1 MVRVLAKGMQ
11 MHGRQPSIGCDRD
24 VRFSLSTEST
34 RDLNQAV
41 LYNLPM
47 FYRRAFRFLGN
58 SADAEDA
65 VQDALLSAYKNFAQF
80 RGQARISTWLT
91 AIVTN
96 AARMQLRR
104 RRGVYVS
111 LEQQES
117 EDGLAL
123 SERLAASEP
132 GPEELCRTSEAHARL
147 LKGVRQLSPPLR
159 RAFQLRGIDG
169 LTTKETSDAL
179 GIPEGTVKAQLA
191 RARMK
196 LARFMTAKPSGVR
209 LRVVAPQVGTIAVK
223 VSSSGC
229 VGNITR
235 SAVLRSTGLGNVR

>member
-1 MVRVLAKGMQ
+1 MQ
-11 MHGRQPSIGCDRD
+11 MQGRQPSTGFDRD
-24 VRFSLSTEST
+24 VRVALSTEST
-34 RDLNQAV
+34 RDLNDAV

-104 RRGVYVS
+104 RRGVYVR
-111 LEQQES
+111 LYQHEP

-132 GPEELCRTSEAHARL
+132 GPGELGRTRQAHARL
-147 LKGVRQLSPPLR
+147 LNGVRQLQPPLR
-159 RAFQLRGIDG
+159 RALQHRG
-169 LTTKETSDAL
+169 
-179 GIPEGTVKAQLA
+179 
-191 RARMK
+191 M
-196 LARFMTAKPSGVR
+196 
-209 LRVVAPQVGTIAVK
+209 
-223 VSSSGC
+223 
-229 VGNITR
+229 
-235 SAVLRSTGLGNVR
+235 TGLPPN

>member
-1 MVRVLAKGMQ
+1 MVRVLTKGMQ
-11 MHGRQPSIGCDRD
+11 MQGRQPLIECDRD
-24 VRFSLSTEST
+24 VRVGLSTEST
-34 RDLNQAV
+34 RDLNDAV

-111 LEQQES
+111 LEQQEP

-196 LARFMTAKPSGVR
+196 LARFMTAKPSVVR

-235 SAVLRSTGLGNVR
+235 SAVLRSIGLENVR

>member
-1 MVRVLAKGMQ
+1 
-11 MHGRQPSIGCDRD
+11 
-24 VRFSLSTEST
+24 
-34 RDLNQAV
+34 
-41 LYNLPM
+41 LYNLPL

-65 VQDALLSAYKNFAQF
+65 VQDALLSAYKNFAHF

-111 LEQQES
+111 LEQPEP

-132 GPEELCRTSEAHARL
+132 GPEELCRTSEVHARL
-147 LKGVRQLSPPLR
+147 LKGVRQLSPRLR

-169 LTTKETSDAL
+169 LTTKETANAL

-196 LARFMTAKPSGVR
+196 LARIMTAKPTGQRPRIVVPHIRTIGVK
-209 LRVVAPQVGTIAVK
+209 L
-223 VSSSGC
+223 SSSGC
-229 VGNITR
+229 VSEITE
-235 SAVLRSTGLGNVR
+235 SAVLHSTDLGNVR

>member
-1 MVRVLAKGMQ
+1 MP

-24 VRFSLSTEST
+24 VRFGLSTEST
-34 RDLNQAV
+34 RDLNDAV

-104 RRGVYVS
+104 RRGVYVW
-111 LEQQES
+111 LEQQEP

-132 GPEELCRTSEAHARL
+132 GPEELCRTSEAHPRL
-147 LKGVRQLSPPLR
+147 PNGSRRASPPLA
-159 RAFQLRGIDG
+159 RAFQRRVIDG
-169 LTTKETSDAL
+169 LTTKETSDAR
-179 GIPEGTVKAQLA
+179 GITEG
-191 RARMK
+191 
-196 LARFMTAKPSGVR
+196 
-209 LRVVAPQVGTIAVK
+209 
-223 VSSSGC
+223 
-229 VGNITR
+229 
-235 SAVLRSTGLGNVR
+235 

>member
-1 MVRVLAKGMQ
+1 MVRVLTKEIPMQ
-11 MHGRQPSIGCDRD
+11 GRQPSTECDRE
-24 VRFSLSTEST
+24 VRVDLTDEST
-34 RDLNQAV
+34 RDLDDAI

-65 VQDALLSAYKNFAQF
+65 VQDALLCAYKHFAQF
-80 RGQARISTWLT
+80 RGQARISTWLA

-104 RRGVYVS
+104 RRVVYVS
-111 LEQQES
+111 LEQHEL

-147 LKGVRQLSPPLR
+147 LKGVSQLSPLLR
-159 RAFQLRGIDG
+159 RTFLLRHIDG
-169 LTTKETSDAL
+169 LTTKEPSKAV
-179 GIPEGTVKAQLA
+179 GIPKGAGKA
-191 RARMK
+191 R
-196 LARFMTAKPSGVR
+196 
-209 LRVVAPQVGTIAVK
+209 
-223 VSSSGC
+223 
-229 VGNITR
+229 
-235 SAVLRSTGLGNVR
+235 

>member
-1 MVRVLAKGMQ
+1 MQ
-11 MHGRQPSIGCDRD
+11 MQGRQPSIECDQD
-24 VRFSLSTEST
+24 VRVGFSTEST
-34 RDLNQAV
+34 RDLNDAV

-111 LEQQES
+111 LEQQEP
-117 EDGLAL
+117 EDALAL

-209 LRVVAPQVGTIAVK
+209 LRVVAPQVSTIAVK
-223 VSSSGC
+223 IRSSGC

-235 SAVLRSTGLGNVR
+235 SAALRSTDLGNVR

>member
-1 MVRVLAKGMQ
+1 MQ
-11 MHGRQPSIGCDRD
+11 GRRPSTGFDRD
-24 VRFSLSTEST
+24 VRVGLSTEST
-34 RDLNQAV
+34 RDLNDAV

-65 VQDALLSAYKNFAQF
+65 VQDALLSAYKHFAQF
-80 RGQARISTWLT
+80 RGQARISTWLA

-104 RRGVYVS
+104 RRVVYVS
-111 LEQQES
+111 LEQQEL

-209 LRVVAPQVGTIAVK
+209 LRVVAPQVSTIAVK
-223 VSSSGC
+223 VRSSGC

-235 SAVLRSTGLGNVR
+235 SAVLRSTDLGNVR

>member
-1 MVRVLAKGMQ
+1 MQ
-11 MHGRQPSIGCDRD
+11 GRRPSTGFDRD
-24 VRFSLSTEST
+24 VRVGLSTEST
-34 RDLNQAV
+34 RDLNDAV

-65 VQDALLSAYKNFAQF
+65 VQDALLSAYKHFAQF
-80 RGQARISTWLT
+80 RGQARISTWLA

-104 RRGVYVS
+104 RRVVYVS
-111 LEQQES
+111 LEQQEL

-196 LARFMTAKPSGVR
+196 LARFMTAKPSGQHPR
-209 LRVVAPQVGTIAVK
+209 IVAPHISTIGVK
-223 VSSSGC
+223 LSSSGR
-229 VGNITR
+229 VSDITE
-235 SAVLRSTGLGNVR
+235 SAVLRSTDLGNVR

>member
-1 MVRVLAKGMQ
+1 MVRLLAKGMQ
-11 MHGRQPSIGCDRD
+11 MHWRQPLIGCERD
-24 VRFSLSTEST
+24 VRFGLSTEST
-34 RDLNQAV
+34 RDLNDAV

-111 LEQQES
+111 LEQQEP

-123 SERLAASEP
+123 SERLATPEP
-132 GPEELCRTSEAHARL
+132 GPEEFCRTNEPHARW
-147 LKGVRQLSPPLR
+147 LKGVRQLSQPLR
-159 RAFQLRGIDG
+159 RAHHLHAIDAF
-169 LTTKETSDAL
+169 TSKETS
-179 GIPEGTVKAQLA
+179 
-191 RARMK
+191 
-196 LARFMTAKPSGVR
+196 
-209 LRVVAPQVGTIAVK
+209 
-223 VSSSGC
+223 
-229 VGNITR
+229 
-235 SAVLRSTGLGNVR
+235 

>member
-1 MVRVLAKGMQ
+1 MVRVLTKGMQ
-11 MHGRQPSIGCDRD
+11 MQGRQPSIGCDRD
-24 VRFSLSTEST
+24 VRVGLSTEST
-34 RDLNQAV
+34 RDLNDAV

-159 RAFQLRGIDG
+159 RAFQLRDIDG

-179 GIPEGTVKAQLA
+179 GIPEGTVKAQVA
-191 RARMK
+191 RARAK
-196 LARFMTAKPSGVR
+196 LARILMAN
-209 LRVVAPQVGTIAVK
+209 
-223 VSSSGC
+223 SSGPRPRIAATQGTQSWRQGEEVWAC
-229 VGNITR
+229 R
-235 SAVLRSTGLGNVR
+235 

>member
-1 MVRVLAKGMQ
+1 MQ
-11 MHGRQPSIGCDRD
+11 MQGRQPSIGCDRD

-65 VQDALLSAYKNFAQF
+65 VQDALLSAYKNFVQF

-111 LEQQES
+111 LEQQEP

-132 GPEELCRTSEAHARL
+132 GPEELCRTTEIQSRL
-147 LKGVRQLSPPLR
+147 LKGVSQLSPLLR
-159 RAFQLRGIDG
+159 RTFLLRHIDG
-169 LTTKETSDAL
+169 LTSKETANAL
-179 GIPEGTVKAQLA
+179 GIPEGTVKAQIA
-191 RARMK
+191 RARAK
-196 LARFMTAKPSGVR
+196 LARILMAKTSWPR
-209 LRVVAPQVGTIAVK
+209 LRVVAPQVSTIAVK

-235 SAVLRSTGLGNVR
+235 SAVLRSIGLGNVR

>member
-1 MVRVLAKGMQ
+1 MQ
-11 MHGRQPSIGCDRD
+11 MQGRQPSIGCDRD
-24 VRFSLSTEST
+24 VRVGLSTEST
-34 RDLNQAV
+34 RDLNDAV

-80 RGQARISTWLT
+80 RGQARISSWLT

-104 RRGVYVS
+104 RRGVYLS
-111 LEQQES
+111 LEQQEP
-117 EDGLAL
+117 EDGLVL

-132 GPEELCRTSEAHARL
+132 GPEELCRTSEARARL

-196 LARFMTAKPSGVR
+196 LARFMTAKPSGQHPR
-209 LRVVAPQVGTIAVK
+209 IVVPHISTIGVK
-223 VSSSGC
+223 LSSSGR
-229 VGNITR
+229 VSDITE
-235 SAVLRSTGLGNVR
+235 SAVLRSTDLGNVR